1 MNKLNKAWL
10 LLIAPISI
18 CLFGCSYSAPS
29 KKELRIY
36 SYPNKTKFE
45 IGEAFSSEGLVVVD
59 NKTSERITDYTSSIN
74 DGYVFTQ
81 SDKSEAFNITLSKE
95 SYVDVSYTIRV
106 VAKIVPELT
115 KLTAP
120 SISINNNVVS
130 WNSVSHASGYLY
142 SITGEGNKSS
152 SLTSTSL
159 DVSTLSLADG
169 DYSISVIAKG
179 DNIYYSDSD
188 SSNVVSF
195 SINSSPIDPPSNID
209 MSIYYINDTH
219 GSFIR
224 DADNYEAGI
233 SYISKY
239 IKTHR
244 DKYSLTLSGGDMFQG
259 GYESNETRGKIMIE
273 AMNEIGFDAM
283 SLGNHEFDWGEKAIE
298 TFATNLD
305 CDIISCNTFYSSD
318 NVTRPNWLSPYTIV
332 QKSGVKVGI
341 IGAIQEGI
349 ETSIT
354 GSISNKFY
362 FPSAN
367 SFIKEYSTYL
377 RKDKG
382 CDVIIASFHDAG
394 LEGSSGEPSK
404 FSDLTQ
410 TDPST
415 NLKYVDAMFF
425 AHDHISK
432 KGTYNG
438 VPYLEAGS
446 NGKYIGIM
454 NLSLS
459 YQNNRYLVSSGT
471 PNVIYAY
478 SNTSEADPNIEAI
491 TQKEE
496 YRDMIVHADDPI
508 YIFSKYYS
516 KESFTYVV
524 CQAMYWYVNSH
535 KSEFDNVTIYF
546 ASHNTGG
553 IRSTVNAGEM
563 TRRKLIKV
571 FPFDNLL
578 SIQVCNSTNISN
590 MEESSYYRT
599 YKEDNPVYVNGL
611 THAVSI
617 SYITEYKYAYY
628 YQQSYK
634 NYDIT
639 ARAALVAYLL
649 SGVNPNL

>member
-10 LLIAPISI
+10 LLIAPISL
-18 CLFGCSYSAPS
+18 CLFGCNYSS
-29 KKELRIY
+29 ILKNEMRIY
-36 SYPNKTKFE
+36 SYPHKTQFE

-59 NKTSERITDYTSSIN
+59 NKTSEQLIDYSISIS
-74 DGYVFTQ
+74 DGYVFKQ
-81 SDKSEAFNITLSKE
+81 ADKSDAFKIIISKE
-95 SYVDVSYTIRV
+95 SYKDISFTVRV
-106 VAKIVPELT
+106 IAKISPELT

-130 WNSVSHASGYLY
+130 WNSISHASGYLY
-142 SITGEGNKSS
+142 SITGEKNKSGT
-152 SLTSTSL
+152 LTSTSL
-159 DVSTLSLADG
+159 DVSTLSLTDG

-188 SSNVVSF
+188 SSNVVNF
-195 SINSSPIDPPSNID
+195 SISSSPINPPSNID

-259 GYESNETRGKIMIE
+259 GYESNETRGQIMIE

-318 NVTRPNWLSPYTIV
+318 NVTRPSWLSPYTIV
-332 QKSGVKVGI
+332 QKSGVKIGI

-354 GSISNKFY
+354 GSISDKFY

-367 SFIKEYSTYL
+367 SYIKEYSTYL

-382 CDVIIASFHDAG
+382 CDVIIASFHDKG
-394 LEGSSGEPSK
+394 FEGSSGEPSK

-425 AHDHISK
+425 AHDHVYK

-438 VPYLEAGS
+438 VPYLEAGL

-454 NLSLS
+454 SLSLS
-459 YQNNRYLVSSGT
+459 YQNNRYIVNSGS
-471 PNVIYAY
+471 PNVINAY
-478 SNTSEADPNIEAI
+478 SEATTPDSAIEAI

-496 YRDMIVHADDPI
+496 YKDTITHADDPI
-508 YIFSKYYS
+508 YTFSKYYS

-553 IRSTVNAGEM
+553 IRSTVDAGEM

-578 SIQVCNSTNISN
+578 SIQECNSTNISN

-599 YKEDNPVYVNGL
+599 YKEGSPVYVNGL

-617 SYITEYKYAYY
+617 SYITEYKYASY

>member
-18 CLFGCSYSAPS
+18 CLFGCVYSAPS

-45 IGEAFSSEGLVVVD
+45 IGESFSSEGLVVVD
-59 NKTSERITDYTSSIN
+59 NKTSERITDYTSSLN

-81 SDKSEAFNITLSKE
+81 SDKSEAFKVTISKE
-95 SYVDVSYTIRV
+95 SYLDVSYTIRV
-106 VAKIVPELT
+106 VAKIAPELT
-115 KLTAP
+115 KLAAP

-130 WNSVSHASGYLY
+130 WNSVSHTSGYLY
-142 SITGEGNKSS
+142 SITGEENKSG

-159 DVSTLSLADG
+159 DVSTLSLVDG

-188 SSNVVSF
+188 SSNVVNF
-195 SINSSPIDPPSNID
+195 SISSSPIDPPSNID

-233 SYISKY
+233 SYISQY

-244 DKYSLTLSGGDMFQG
+244 DQYSLTLSGGDMFQG

-283 SLGNHEFDWGEKAIE
+283 SLGNHEFDWDEKAIE

-318 NVTRPNWLSPYTIV
+318 NVTRPSWLSPYTIV
-332 QKSGVKVGI
+332 QKSGVKIGI

-354 GSISNKFY
+354 GSISDKFY

-367 SFIKEYSTYL
+367 SYIKEYSTYL

-394 LEGSSGEPSK
+394 FEGSSGEPSK

-425 AHDHISK
+425 AHDHVSK

-459 YQNNRYLVSSGT
+459 YQNNRYLVSSST

-496 YRDMIVHADDPI
+496 YRDMIAHADDPI
-508 YIFSKYYS
+508 YTFSKYYS

-535 KSEFDNVTIYF
+535 MSEFDNVTIYF

-578 SIQVCNSTNISN
+578 SIQECNSTNISN

-599 YKEDNPVYVNGL
+599 YKEDDPVYVNGL

-628 YQQSYK
+628 YQQRYK

>member
-18 CLFGCSYSAPS
+18 CLFGCVYSAPS

-59 NKTSERITDYTSSIN
+59 NKTSEQITDYTSSIN

-81 SDKSEAFNITLSKE
+81 SDKSEAFKVTLSKE
-95 SYVDVSYTIRV
+95 SYVDISYTIRV
-106 VAKIVPELT
+106 VAKIAPELT

-130 WNSVSHASGYLY
+130 WDSVSHASGYQY
-142 SITGEGNKSS
+142 SITGEASKSG

-188 SSNVVSF
+188 SSNLVNF
-195 SINSSPIDPPSNID
+195 SISSSPIDPPSNID

-224 DADNYEAGI
+224 DEDNHEAGI
-233 SYISKY
+233 SYISQY

-244 DKYSLTLSGGDMFQG
+244 DQYSLTLSGGDMFQG

-283 SLGNHEFDWGEKAIE
+283 SLGNHEFDWDEKAIE

-318 NVTRPNWLSPYTIV
+318 NVTRPSWLSPYTIV
-332 QKSGVKVGI
+332 QKSGVKIGI

-354 GSISNKFY
+354 GSISDKFY

-367 SFIKEYSTYL
+367 SYIKEYSTYL

-394 LEGSSGEPSK
+394 FEGSSGEPSK

-410 TDPST
+410 ADPST

-425 AHDHISK
+425 AHDHVSK

-459 YQNNRYLVSSGT
+459 YQNNRYLVSSST

-496 YRDMIVHADDPI
+496 YKDMIAHADDPI
-508 YIFSKYYS
+508 YTFSKYYS

-578 SIQVCNSTNISN
+578 SIQECNSTNISN

-599 YKEDNPVYVNGL
+599 YKEDDPVYVNGL

-617 SYITEYKYAYY
+617 SYITEYKYASY

>member
-18 CLFGCSYSAPS
+18 CLFGCVYSAPS

-81 SDKSEAFNITLSKE
+81 SDKSEAFKVILSKE
-95 SYVDVSYTIRV
+95 SYVDVSYTIKV
-106 VAKIVPELT
+106 VAKISPELT

-130 WNSVSHASGYLY
+130 WNSVAHASGYQY
-142 SITGEGNKSS
+142 SITGEASKSG

-159 DVSTLSLADG
+159 DVSTLSLVDG

-179 DNIYYSDSD
+179 DNVYYSDSD
-188 SSNVVSF
+188 SSNVVNF
-195 SINSSPIDPPSNID
+195 SISSPIDPPSNID

-224 DADNYEAGI
+224 DAGNYEAGI

-283 SLGNHEFDWGEKAIE
+283 SLGNHEFDWGEKEIE
-298 TFATNLD
+298 TFAETLD

-318 NVTRPNWLSPYTIV
+318 NVTRPSWLSPYTII
-332 QKSGVKVGI
+332 QKSGVKIGI

-354 GSISNKFY
+354 GSVSDKFY

-367 SFIKEYSTYL
+367 SYIKEYSTYL

-382 CDVIIASFHDAG
+382 CDVIIASFHDKG
-394 LEGSSGEPSK
+394 FEGSSGDPSK

-425 AHDHISK
+425 AHDHVYK

-438 VPYLEAGS
+438 VPYLEAGL

-454 NLSLS
+454 SLSLS
-459 YQNNRYLVSSGT
+459 YQNNRYIVSSGS
-471 PNVIYAY
+471 PSVINAY
-478 SNTSEADPNIEAI
+478 SEATTPDTAIEAI

-496 YRDMIVHADDPI
+496 YRDMIAHADDPI
-508 YIFSKYYS
+508 YTFSKYYS

-553 IRSTVNAGEM
+553 IRSTVDSGVM

-590 MEESSYYRT
+590 MEDSSYYRT
-599 YKEDNPVYVNGL
+599 YKEGDPVYVSGL

-617 SYITEYKYAYY
+617 SYITEYKYAHY

-639 ARAALVAYLL
+639 ARAALVAYLI

>member
-305 CDIISCNTFYSSD
+305 CNIISCNTFYSSD

-367 SFIKEYSTYL
+367 SYIKEYSTYL

-496 YRDMIVHADDPI
+496 YRDMIAHADDPI

-590 MEESSYYRT
+590 MEESSYYCT

>member
-18 CLFGCSYSAPS
+18 CLFGCVYSAPS

-59 NKTSERITDYTSSIN
+59 NKTSEQITDYTSSIN

-81 SDKSEAFNITLSKE
+81 SDKSEAFKVTLSKE

-106 VAKIVPELT
+106 VAKIAPELT

-142 SITGEGNKSS
+142 SITGEEKKSG

-159 DVSTLSLADG
+159 DVSTLSLTDG

-188 SSNVVSF
+188 SSNVVNF
-195 SINSSPIDPPSNID
+195 SISSSPIDPPSNID

-233 SYISKY
+233 SYISQY

-244 DKYSLTLSGGDMFQG
+244 DQYSLTLSGGDMFQG

-283 SLGNHEFDWGEKAIE
+283 SLGNHEFDWDEKAIE

-318 NVTRPNWLSPYTIV
+318 NVTRPSWLSPYTIV
-332 QKSGVKVGI
+332 QKSGVKIGI

-354 GSISNKFY
+354 GSISDKFY

-367 SFIKEYSTYL
+367 SYIKEYSTYL

-394 LEGSSGEPSK
+394 FEGSSGEPSK

-425 AHDHISK
+425 AHDHVSK

-459 YQNNRYLVSSGT
+459 YQNNRYLVSSST

-478 SNTSEADPNIEAI
+478 SNTTEADPNIEAI

-496 YRDMIVHADDPI
+496 YRDMIAHADDII
-508 YIFSKYYS
+508 YTFSKYYS

-617 SYITEYKYAYY
+617 SYITEYKYASY

-639 ARAALVAYLL
+639 ARVALVAYLL